1 MMNEN
6 PQGVTMSLSFAL
18 RGLAAAFVCLSSLT
32 VCVCAQ
38 APRAAEKT
46 TTTTTTAPEPEKR
59 PMALPVDSSA
69 RAP

>member
-1 MMNEN
+1 
-6 PQGVTMSLSFAL
+6 MSLSFAL

-32 VCVCAQ
+32 VCAQ

-59 PMALPVDSSA
+59 PMALPVD
-69 RAP
+69 